1 MANRIS
7 LKAEPRLGIGRL
19 KSRQIRGTGKTPAVL
34 YGVGA
39 PQALQLSSKELVGAL
54 NATKAE
60 SVLVDLEIV
69 GEKGA
74 KKHLALLSEVQI
86 HPLKDKV
93 LHVDLHEID
102 PNKKVQAE
110 VSVHEVGEPAG
121 VRTGGGILDHLMR
134 HVRVECLPQDLPSEI
149 KVDVSNMEIGDAIHV
164 KEIQAPA
171 GVTFVNSGDL
181 PVFMVH
187 APKTEEVV
195 APAAGA
201 AAAATPEVITAK
213 KTDAAAAPAAAG
225 KAAPA
230 KKA

>member
-34 YGVGA
+34 YGVGQ

-60 SVLVDLEIV
+60 SVLVDLEII

-86 HPLKDKV
+86 HPIKDKV

-110 VSVHEVGEPAG
+110 VSVHEFGEPVG
-121 VRTGGGILDHLMR
+121 VRSGGGILDHLMR
-134 HVRVECLPQDLPSEI
+134 HLRVECLPQDLPSEI
-149 KVDVSNMEIGDAIHV
+149 KVDVSAMNIGDAIHV
-164 KEIQAPA
+164 KEIQAPS
-171 GVTFVNSGDL
+171 GVAFVTAGDL

-187 APKTEEVV
+187 APKTEEV
-195 APAAGA
+195 ATPA
-201 AAAATPEVITAK
+201 AAAAGATPEVITAK
-213 KTDAAAAPAAAG
+213 KTDAAAPAAG

>member
-7 LKAEPRLGIGRL
+7 LKAELRSGIGRL
-19 KSRQIRGTGKTPAVL
+19 KSRQVRGTGKTPAIL
-34 YGVGA
+34 YGVGT
-39 PQALQLSSKELVGAL
+39 PQALSISSKELVAAL

-60 SVLVDLEIV
+60 SVLVDLEIS

-74 KKHLALLSEVQI
+74 KKHLALLSEVQV
-86 HPLKDKV
+86 HPIKDKV

-102 PNKKVQAE
+102 PNKMVQAE
-110 VSVHEVGEPAG
+110 VSVHEMGEAIG
-121 VRTGGGILDHLMR
+121 VRTGGGVLDHLIR

-149 KVDVSNMEIGDAIHV
+149 KVDVSEMNIGDSIHV
-164 KEIQAPA
+164 KELPLPK
-171 GVTFVNSGDL
+171 GVVFVTSAEL

-187 APKTEEVV
+187 APKVEEVV
-195 APAAGA
+195 APGAAAGA
-201 AAAATPEVITAK
+201 APEVITAK
-213 KTDAAAAPAAAG
+213 KADAA

>member
-7 LKAEPRLGIGRL
+7 LKAELRSGIGRL
-19 KSRQIRGTGKTPAVL
+19 KSRQVRGTGKTPAIL
-34 YGVGA
+34 YGVGT
-39 PQALQLSSKELVGAL
+39 PQALSISSKELVAAL

-60 SVLVDLEIV
+60 SVLVDLEIA

-86 HPLKDKV
+86 HPIKDKV

-110 VSVHEVGEPAG
+110 VSVHEMGEAIG
-121 VRTGGGILDHLMR
+121 VRTGGGVLDHLIR

-149 KVDVSNMEIGDAIHV
+149 KVDVSEMNIGDSIHV
-164 KEIQAPA
+164 KELPLPK
-171 GVTFVNSGDL
+171 GVVFVTSAEL

-187 APKTEEVV
+187 APKVEEAV
-195 APAAGA
+195 APGA
-201 AAAATPEVITAK
+201 AAAAGPEVITAK
-213 KTDAAAAPAAAG
+213 KTDAA

>member
-7 LKAEPRLGIGRL
+7 LKAELRNGIGRL

-34 YGVGA
+34 YGVGL
-39 PQALQLSSKELVGAL
+39 PQPLQISSRELVAAL

-60 SVLVDLEIV
+60 SVLVDLEIT

-74 KKHLALLSEVQI
+74 KKHLALLSEVQV
-86 HPLKDKV
+86 HPIKDRV

-110 VSVHEVGEPAG
+110 VSIHEIGEAIG
-121 VRTGGGILDHLMR
+121 VRAGGGILDHLMR
-134 HVRVECLPQDLPSEI
+134 HVRVECLPLDLPSEI
-149 KVDVSNMEIGDAIHV
+149 KVDVSAMNVGDAIHV
-164 KEIQAPA
+164 KELPVLK
-171 GVTFVNSGDL
+171 GVTFVTPAEQ

-187 APKTEEVV
+187 APKVEEAA
-195 APAAGA
+195 APGA
-201 AAAATPEVITAK
+201 APVGPEVITAK
-213 KTDAAAAPAAAG
+213 KTDAAAKPA
-225 KAAPA
+225 A

>member
-102 PNKKVQAE
+102 PDKKVQAE
-110 VSVHEVGEPAG
+110 VSVHEIGEPAG

-134 HVRVECLPQDLPSEI
+134 HLRVECLPYDLPSEI
-149 KVDVSNMEIGDAIHV
+149 TVDVSNMNIGDAIHV
-164 KEIQAPA
+164 KEIQAPS
-171 GVTFVNSGDL
+171 GVIFVTAADL

-195 APAAGA
+195 APVA

>member
-7 LKAEPRLGIGRL
+7 LKAELRSGIGRL
-19 KSRQIRGTGKTPAVL
+19 KSRQVRGTGKTPAIL
-34 YGVGA
+34 YGVGT
-39 PQALQLSSKELVGAL
+39 PQALSISSKELVAAL

-60 SVLVDLEIV
+60 SVLVDLEIA

-86 HPLKDKV
+86 HPIKDKV

-110 VSVHEVGEPAG
+110 VSVHEMGEAIG
-121 VRTGGGILDHLMR
+121 VRTGGGVLDHLIR

-149 KVDVSNMEIGDAIHV
+149 KVDVSEMNIGDSIHV
-164 KEIQAPA
+164 KELPLPK
-171 GVTFVNSGDL
+171 GVVFVTSAEL

-187 APKTEEVV
+187 APKVEEAV
-195 APAAGA
+195 APGAAVAAG
-201 AAAATPEVITAK
+201 PEVITAK
-213 KTDAAAAPAAAG
+213 KTDAA

>member
-7 LKAEPRLGIGRL
+7 LKAELRGGIGRL
-19 KSRQIRGTGKTPAVL
+19 KSKQLRGTGKTPAVL
-34 YGVGA
+34 YGVGE
-39 PQALQLSSKELVGAL
+39 PQPLQLSSRELVGAL

-60 SVLVDLEIV
+60 SVLVDLEIA

-110 VSVHEVGEPAG
+110 VAVHEVGEPIG
-121 VRTGGGILDHLMR
+121 VRTGGGLLDHLMR

-149 KVDVSNMEIGDAIHV
+149 KVDVSQMNIGDAIHV
-164 KEIQAPA
+164 NEIQAPA
-171 GVTFVNSGDL
+171 GVTFVTTGTL
-181 PVFMVH
+181 PIFMVH
-187 APKTEEVV
+187 APKTEE
-195 APAAGA
+195 A
-201 AAAATPEVITAK
+201 AAVTEAAAPEVITAK
-213 KTDAAAAPAAAG
+213 KTDAAAPAAGKAPAAA
-225 KAAPA
+225 KAPA
-230 KKA
+230 KKE